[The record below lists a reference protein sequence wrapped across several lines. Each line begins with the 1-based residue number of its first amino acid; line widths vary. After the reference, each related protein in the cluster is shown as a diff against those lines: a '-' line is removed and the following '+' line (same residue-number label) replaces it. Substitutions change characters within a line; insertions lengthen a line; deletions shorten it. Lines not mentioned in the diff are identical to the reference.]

1 VKHLIT
7 INQLS
12 KTYENNKI
20 TLNAL
25 KSIDLEINKGEI
37 FGIIGLSG
45 AGKSTLLRI
54 LNRLEEPTSG
64 NIIIDGINM
73 NKLNK
78 KELLKMRKT
87 IGMIFQHFNLL
98 SSRTVA
104 ENIAFP
110 LEIDGYDKSQII
122 KRVDELL
129 SVVNL
134 LDKKDSY
141 PSQLSGGQKQRVAI
155 ARALANNPK
164 ILLCDEAT
172 SALDPQTTKSILS
185 LLKEIQKKYE
195 LTIVLI
201 THQMEVIREI
211 CDRVAIIEN
220 GEIIELNTVEEI
232 FARPKTET
240 AKTFISHITHRP
252 QEEIIFP
259 QIPNSKVVKLSYLGK
274 TAKKP
279 VISMLIRNFDID
291 INILSG
297 DINELQSTSVG
308 NLLIQFA
315 GDPDEINRAFQWLLE
330 QNIRL
335 EVIWIG

>member
-1 VKHLIT
+1 MIT